1 MRRAGER
8 APDVSLC
15 DTSGE
20 PVSLDALLSGGPA
33 VLAFFKTSCPVCQ
46 MIFPYLDR
54 LAQAGS
60 PEGLRIIGVSQ
71 DAAAVTRAFQKQF
84 GSAPQSL
91 IDGEDEGYQVSNA
104 YGITHVPSL
113 FVIERDGRISHS
125 WSGFSK
131 ADLQSLGDRFH
142 VPTFEPDESVPAF
155 KPG

>member
-8 APDVSLC
+8 APDVSLR

-20 PVSLDALLSGGPA
+20 PVSLDALLDSGPA

-71 DAAAVTRAFQKQF
+71 DDAAVTNAFQKRF
-84 GSAPQSL
+84 GPNPQSL

-104 YGITHVPSL
+104 YGITHVPTL
-113 FVIERDGRISHS
+113 FVIERDGRISNS

-131 ADLQSLGDRFH
+131 ADLEALGGRFH
-142 VPTFEPDESVPAF
+142 EPTFQPHESVPAF